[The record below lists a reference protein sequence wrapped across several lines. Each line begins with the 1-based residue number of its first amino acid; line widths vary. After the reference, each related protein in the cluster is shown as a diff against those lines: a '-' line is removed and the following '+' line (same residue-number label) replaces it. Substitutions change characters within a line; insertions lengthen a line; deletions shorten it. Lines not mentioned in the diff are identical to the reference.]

1 VIAPRGLG
9 RPQVRSDDETRQVIV
24 EAAARTFESQG
35 YAAANIADIAEAAG
49 VSTKTLYRLVPTKA
63 ALFESFVADR
73 IDRFVLEVDH
83 DACATCDALAV
94 VENLLLSH
102 GRFVLEERTVAIN
115 RLLLTGRRPLSRVD
129 HLFLQ
134 AGGSTHEGG
143 DRQRA
148 RRLALSWADRHR

>member
-1 VIAPRGLG
+1 VIAARGLG
-9 RPQVRSDDETRQVIV
+9 RPQVRSDDGTRQVIV

-115 RLLLTGRRPLSRVD
+115 RLVLTEGARFPELTTY
-129 HLFLQ
+129 FYKQ
-134 AGGSTHEGG
+134 AVQHTK
-143 DRQRA
+143 A
-148 RRLALSWADRHR
+148 AIANALAGLRYVG